1 MEARPAGTRPVVM
14 TPVAATLEEAID
26 GAVERLERVLDV
38 TFSTRHDPKGSTP
51 PGEVASF

>member
-38 TFSTRHDPKGSTP
+38 TFSPLHDPKGRTP